1 MNCRSAKRG
10 QNSGDEIPRDGES
23 SLFEARQLECE
34 SCEPEASDLRGVR
47 FALQRLPQAQS
58 PIGLRTRL
66 RITASQERRLL
77 LESDGSRLLRFWRR
91 WKFRLNEMMRP
102 FTIPATG
109 GLASSLVLF
118 TALGCTI
125 LTSTTGVAYD
135 VPVLGAGGGV
145 SANLIPVE
153 LRSAVV
159 LSLSLDWNGRITSYV
174 VRDGSGSFVG
184 NPNRLRLNNNISL
197 PEIPSVLA
205 MAQPVSSDIR
215 ISLTPIT
222 YRQ

>member
-10 QNSGDEIPRDGES
+10 QYSGDEILRDGEPS
-23 SLFEARQLECE
+23 RSEAHQLECE
-34 SCEPEASDLRGVR
+34 SCEPDASDLRAVR
-47 FALQRLPQAQS
+47 FALQRLPLAQS
-58 PIGLRTRL
+58 PVGLRTRL
-66 RITASQERRLL
+66 RVTASQERRLL
-77 LESDGSRLLRFWRR
+77 LESDGSRFLRLWRR

-118 TALGCTI
+118 SALFFTI
-125 LTSTTGVAYD
+125 LSSTTGVAYD
-135 VPVLGAGGGV
+135 VPVLGSGAIN
-145 SANLIPVE
+145 ANLVPAE
-153 LRSAVV
+153 LRSGIV
-159 LSLSLDWNGRITSYV
+159 LSLSLDWNGRITDYV
-174 VRDGSGSFVG
+174 VRDGSGSIVG
-184 NPNRLRLNNNISL
+184 NPNRLRSNSNISL

>member
-10 QNSGDEIPRDGES
+10 QNRGDEIPRDGEP

-77 LESDGSRLLRFWRR
+77 LESDGSRFLRFWRR

-118 TALGCTI
+118 TALAFTI

-135 VPVLGAGGGV
+135 VPVLGAGGA

-159 LSLSLDWNGRITSYV
+159 LSLSLDWNGRITGYV

-184 NPNRLRLNNNISL
+184 NTNRLRSNNNISL

>member
-10 QNSGDEIPRDGES
+10 HNCVDEIVRDGELS
-23 SLFEARQLECE
+23 QFEAHQLECE
-34 SCEPEASDLRGVR
+34 SCELQSSDLRAIR
-47 FALQRLPQAQS
+47 SALQMLPPAS
-58 PIGLRTRL
+58 PPEDLRTRL
-66 RITASQERRLL
+66 RVTASQERRLL
-77 LESDGSRLLRFWRR
+77 LEEDGSRLLRFCRR

-109 GLASSLVLF
+109 GLASSFVLF
-118 TALGCTI
+118 SALAFTI
-125 LTSTTGVAYD
+125 LSSTTGVAYE
-135 VPVLGAGGGV
+135 VPVLGAGGIN
-145 SANLIPVE
+145 ANLVPVE

-159 LSLSLDWNGRITSYV
+159 LSMSLDWNGRITNYV

-184 NPNRLRLNNNISL
+184 NPNRLESNNISL

-215 ISLTPIT
+215 ISLTPIV

>member
-1 MNCRSAKRG
+1 MNCRSAERG
-10 QNSGDEIPRDGES
+10 QNSGDEIPRDGEP
-23 SLFEARQLECE
+23 SLFEARPLECE
-34 SCEPEASDLRGVR
+34 SCEPEASDLRAIR

-77 LESDGSRLLRFWRR
+77 LESDGSRFLRFWRR

-118 TALGCTI
+118 TALAFTI

-135 VPVLGAGGGV
+135 VPVLGAGGA

-159 LSLSLDWNGRITSYV
+159 LSLSLDWNGRITGYV

-205 MAQPVSSDIR
+205 MAQPISSDIR

>member
-1 MNCRSAKRG
+1 MNCQSAKRG
-10 QNSGDEIPRDGES
+10 QDSGDEILRDGES
-23 SLFEARQLECE
+23 SLFEAHQLECE
-34 SCEPEASDLRGVR
+34 SCESEASDLRAVR
-47 FALQRLPQAQS
+47 SALQRLPRAQS
-58 PIGLRTRL
+58 PVSLRTRL

-77 LESDGSRLLRFWRR
+77 LESDGSRFLRLWRR

-118 TALGCTI
+118 TALAFTI

-135 VPVLGAGGGV
+135 VPVLGAGGIN
-145 SANLIPVE
+145 ANLVPVE

-159 LSLSLDWNGRITSYV
+159 LSLSLDWNGRITDYV

-184 NPNRLRLNNNISL
+184 NTNRLRSNNNISL

>member
-10 QNSGDEIPRDGES
+10 HNCVDEIVRDGELS
-23 SLFEARQLECE
+23 QFEAHQLECE
-34 SCEPEASDLRGVR
+34 SCELQSSDLRAIR
-47 FALQRLPQAQS
+47 SALQMLPPAS
-58 PIGLRTRL
+58 PPKDLRTRL
-66 RITASQERRLL
+66 RVTASQERRLL
-77 LESDGSRLLRFWRR
+77 LEEDGSRLLRFCRR

-109 GLASSLVLF
+109 GLASSFVLF
-118 TALGCTI
+118 SALAFTI
-125 LTSTTGVAYD
+125 LSSTTGVAYE
-135 VPVLGAGGGV
+135 VPVLGAGGIN
-145 SANLIPVE
+145 ANLVPVE

-159 LSLSLDWNGRITSYV
+159 LSMSLDWNGRITNYV

-184 NPNRLRLNNNISL
+184 NPNRLESNNISL

-215 ISLTPIT
+215 ITLTPIV

>member
-10 QNSGDEIPRDGES
+10 QNRGDEIPRDGEPF
-23 SLFEARQLECE
+23 LFEARQLECE

-77 LESDGSRLLRFWRR
+77 LESDGSRFLRFWRR

-109 GLASSLVLF
+109 GLASSFVLF
-118 TALGCTI
+118 SALAFTI
-125 LTSTTGVAYD
+125 LSSTTGVAYE
-135 VPVLGAGGGV
+135 VPVLGAGGIN
-145 SANLIPVE
+145 ANLVPVE

-159 LSLSLDWNGRITSYV
+159 LSMSLDWNGRITNYV

-184 NPNRLRLNNNISL
+184 NPNRLESNNISL

-215 ISLTPIT
+215 ISLTPIV

>member
-10 QNSGDEIPRDGES
+10 QNRGDEIPRDGEP

-34 SCEPEASDLRGVR
+34 SREPEASDLRGVR

-77 LESDGSRLLRFWRR
+77 LESDGSRFLRFWRR

-118 TALGCTI
+118 TALAFTI

-135 VPVLGAGGGV
+135 VPVLGAGGA

-159 LSLSLDWNGRITSYV
+159 LSLSLDWNGRITGYV

-184 NPNRLRLNNNISL
+184 NTNRLRSNNNISL

>member
-10 QNSGDEIPRDGES
+10 HNSVDEIMRDGELS
-23 SLFEARQLECE
+23 PFEAHQLECE
-34 SCEPEASDLRGVR
+34 SCELQSSDLRAIR
-47 FALQRLPQAQS
+47 SALQMLP
-58 PIGLRTRL
+58 PVPPPTDLRTRL
-66 RITASQERRLL
+66 RVTASQERRLL
-77 LESDGSRLLRFWRR
+77 LEEDGSRLLRFWKR

-102 FTIPATG
+102 LTIPATG

-118 TALGCTI
+118 SALAFTI
-125 LTSTTGVAYD
+125 LSSTTGVTYD
-135 VPVLGAGGGV
+135 VPVLGAGGIN
-145 SANLIPVE
+145 ANLVPVE

-159 LSLSLDWNGRITSYV
+159 LSMSLDWNGRITNYV
-174 VRDGSGSFVG
+174 VRDGANSFVG
-184 NPNRLRLNNNISL
+184 NPNRLESNNISL

-215 ISLTPIT
+215 ISLTPIV

>member
-1 MNCRSAKRG
+1 V
-10 QNSGDEIPRDGES
+10 DEIVRDGELS
-23 SLFEARQLECE
+23 QFEAHQLDSE
-34 SCEPEASDLRGVR
+34 SRELQSSDLRAIR
-47 FALQRLPQAQS
+47 SALQMLPPAS
-58 PIGLRTRL
+58 PPKDLRTRL
-66 RITASQERRLL
+66 RVTASQERRLL
-77 LESDGSRLLRFWRR
+77 LEEDGSRLLRFWRR

-109 GLASSLVLF
+109 GLASSFVLF
-118 TALGCTI
+118 SALAFTI
-125 LTSTTGVAYD
+125 LSSTTGVAYE
-135 VPVLGAGGGV
+135 VPVLGAGGIN
-145 SANLIPVE
+145 ANLVPVE

-159 LSLSLDWNGRITSYV
+159 LSMSLDWNGRITNYV

-184 NPNRLRLNNNISL
+184 NPNRLESNNISL

-215 ISLTPIT
+215 ISLTPIV

>member
-1 MNCRSAKRG
+1 
-10 QNSGDEIPRDGES
+10 
-23 SLFEARQLECE
+23 
-34 SCEPEASDLRGVR
+34 
-47 FALQRLPQAQS
+47 
-58 PIGLRTRL
+58 
-66 RITASQERRLL
+66 
-77 LESDGSRLLRFWRR
+77 
-91 WKFRLNEMMRP
+91 MRP

-118 TALGCTI
+118 TALAFTI

-135 VPVLGAGGGV
+135 VPVLGAGGV
-145 SANLIPVE
+145 NANLVPVE

-159 LSLSLDWNGRITSYV
+159 LSLSLDWNGRITDYV

-184 NPNRLRLNNNISL
+184 NPNRLRSNNNISL

>member
-10 QNSGDEIPRDGES
+10 QICGDEILRDGEP
-23 SLFEARQLECE
+23 SLFAAHQLECE
-34 SCEPEASDLRGVR
+34 SCESEAVDLRAVR
-47 FALQRLPQAQS
+47 SALQRLPAVQS
-58 PIGLRTRL
+58 PVGLRTRL
-66 RITASQERRLL
+66 RVTASQERTLL
-77 LESDGSRLLRFWRR
+77 LEADGSRVLRLWMR

-118 TALGCTI
+118 SALAFTI
-125 LTSTTGVAYD
+125 LTSTTGVAYE
-135 VPVLGAGGGV
+135 VPVLGAGGIN
-145 SANLIPVE
+145 ANLVPVE

-159 LSLSLDWNGRITSYV
+159 LSLSLDWNGRITDYV

-184 NPNRLRLNNNISL
+184 NPNRLESNNISL

>member
-10 QNSGDEIPRDGES
+10 HNCVNEIVRDGELS
-23 SLFEARQLECE
+23 QYEAHQLECE
-34 SCEPEASDLRGVR
+34 SCELQASDLRAVR
-47 FALQRLPQAQS
+47 SALQRLPQALPPS
-58 PIGLRTRL
+58 DLRTRL
-66 RITASQERRLL
+66 RVTASQERRLL
-77 LESDGSRLLRFWRR
+77 LEEDGSRLLRLWRR
-91 WKFRLNEMMRP
+91 WMFRMNEMMRP

-109 GLASSLVLF
+109 GLASSFVLF
-118 TALGCTI
+118 SALAFTI
-125 LTSTTGVAYD
+125 LSSTTGVAYD
-135 VPVLGAGGGV
+135 VPVLGAGGIN
-145 SANLIPVE
+145 ANLVPVE

-159 LSLSLDWNGRITSYV
+159 LSLSLDWNGHITNYV

-184 NPNRLRLNNNISL
+184 NANRLESNNISL

-215 ISLTPIT
+215 ISLTPIV

>member
-10 QNSGDEIPRDGES
+10 HNCVDEILRDGELS
-23 SLFEARQLECE
+23 QYEAHQLECE
-34 SCEPEASDLRGVR
+34 SCELEAADLRAIR
-47 FALQRLPQAQS
+47 SALQRLPQAL
-58 PIGLRTRL
+58 PPDDLRTRL
-66 RITASQERRLL
+66 RVSASRERRLL
-77 LESDGSRLLRFWRR
+77 LEADGSRLLRLCRR

-109 GLASSLVLF
+109 GLASSFVLF
-118 TALGCTI
+118 SALAFTI
-125 LTSTTGVAYD
+125 LSSTTGVAYD
-135 VPVLGAGGGV
+135 VPILGAGGIN
-145 SANLIPVE
+145 ANLVPVE

-159 LSLSLDWNGRITSYV
+159 LSLSLDWNGHITNYV
-174 VRDGSGSFVG
+174 VRDGSRSFVG
-184 NPNRLRLNNNISL
+184 NANRLDSNNISL

-215 ISLTPIT
+215 ISLTPIV

>member
-10 QNSGDEIPRDGES
+10 QNSGDEILLDGEP
-23 SLFEARQLECE
+23 SLFEAHQLECE
-34 SCEPEASDLRGVR
+34 SCELEASDRRAVR
-47 FALQRLPQAQS
+47 SALQRLPQAPS
-58 PIGLRTRL
+58 PPGLRTRL

-77 LESDGSRLLRFWRR
+77 LESDGSRALRLYRR

-118 TALGCTI
+118 SALAFTI
-125 LTSTTGVAYD
+125 WTSTTSVAYD
-135 VPVLGAGGGV
+135 VPVLGAGGIN
-145 SANLIPVE
+145 ANLIPVE

-159 LSLSLDWNGRITSYV
+159 LSLSLDWNGRITDYV
-174 VRDGSGSFVG
+174 VRDGSGSLVG
-184 NPNRLRLNNNISL
+184 NPNRLRSNNNISL

-215 ISLTPIT
+215 ISVTPIT

>member
-1 MNCRSAKRG
+1 MSCWSAKR
-10 QNSGDEIPRDGES
+10 SHTCVDEIVRDGELS
-23 SLFEARQLECE
+23 QFETHQLECE
-34 SCEPEASDLRGVR
+34 SCELEASDLRAVR
-47 FALQRLPQAQS
+47 SALQRLPEALPPQD
-58 PIGLRTRL
+58 LRTRL
-66 RITASQERRLL
+66 RVTASQERRLL
-77 LESDGSRLLRFWRR
+77 LESDGSRLLRLWRR
-91 WKFRLNEMMRP
+91 WKFRLNDAMRP

-118 TALGCTI
+118 TALAFTI

-135 VPVLGAGGGV
+135 VPVLGAGGIN
-145 SANLIPVE
+145 ANLVPVE

-159 LSLSLDWNGRITSYV
+159 LSLSLDWNGRITDYV
-174 VRDGSGSFVG
+174 VRDGSRSFVG
-184 NPNRLRLNNNISL
+184 NPNTLQSKNISL

-215 ISLTPIT
+215 ISLTPIV

>member
-1 MNCRSAKRG
+1 MNCRSVKRG
-10 QNSGDEIPRDGES
+10 QDSGEFP
-23 SLFEARQLECE
+23 LFEAHPLECE
-34 SCEPEASDLRGVR
+34 SCEPEASDLRAVR
-47 FALQRLPQAQS
+47 FALQRLPQARS
-58 PIGLRTRL
+58 PVGLRTRL
-66 RITASQERRLL
+66 RVTASQERRLL
-77 LESDGSRLLRFWRR
+77 LESDGSRFLRLWRR
-91 WKFRLNEMMRP
+91 WKFRLSEMMRP

-118 TALGCTI
+118 TALAFTI

-135 VPVLGAGGGV
+135 VPVLGAGGGAN
-145 SANLIPVE
+145 ANLVPVE

-159 LSLSLDWNGRITSYV
+159 LSLSLDWNGRITGYV
-174 VRDGSGSFVG
+174 VRDGSGAFVG
-184 NPNRLRLNNNISL
+184 NTNRLRSNNNISL